1 MFRVIYITLQLS
13 TTTSKTRNQGKG
25 NELFDCHKTLLI
37 KKKKL
42 RNSDI
47 DIIQMKVADQSINEC
62 SNNEMR

>member
-1 MFRVIYITLQLS
+1 VFRVIYITLQLS

-25 NELFDCHKTLLI
+25 NELFHCHKTLLI